1 LNCRYE
7 KTVPQ
12 LLIRWSVQ
20 RNYIAIPKSTKPERI
35 LENAK
40 VFDFTINDKD
50 MRTLVGFIA
59 PVDYPRECK
68 CCMYLKDVWV
78 LSTIA
83 PLGIQASVV
92 YFWSGAS
99 SVDKSGVLWWRKP

>member
-1 LNCRYE
+1 MNCRYD

-20 RNYIAIPKSTKPERI
+20 RNYITIPKSTKPERI

-59 PVDYPRECK
+59 PVDYPMECK

-78 LSTIA
+78 FFRLQQCI
-83 PLGIQASVV
+83 
-92 YFWSGAS
+92 F
-99 SVDKSGVLWWRKP
+99 GVEHLQLIKVEFCGDES